1 MPARTL
7 TIRGVPDSVLRSLRS
22 QAQASRRSLNAELL
36 VVLERAAAEG
46 QTSGAPAVREARP
59 APYGTPSA
67 KAPSFPAG
75 VDRRALAEV
84 CRRHHIQRLALFGS
98 RATGAARLDSD
109 VDVVVEFEP
118 GMTPGFGI
126 VGVAEAL
133 RPVLGD
139 APVDLVTWRGLRS
152 PLRERVQATA
162 VPLYGG

>member
-46 QTSGAPAVREARP
+46 QTSGVPAVREARP

-98 RATGAARLDSD
+98 RATGAARLDSAHPPGYYL
-109 VDVVVEFEP
+109 VDRARFRRKP
-118 GMTPGFGI
+118 RPRTPSRI
-126 VGVAEAL
+126 TTRHPATV
-133 RPVLGD
+133 RP
-139 APVDLVTWRGLRS
+139 RS
-152 PLRERVQATA
+152 
-162 VPLYGG
+162 